1 MTLYPS
7 QPELLQKYLTK
18 EKHNYGKVVSHS
30 LLFILFSLSLF
41 TVVCLTA
48 SAVSAKPPFPTIS
61 LPEKSQGNRAI
72 QALAGKLPEVAAW
85 YGTSPQEFATM
96 MIQDNTAWI
105 DAEGHLF
112 FVEEFPEPVV
122 EGEVSTIDI
131 AAFPYD
137 QTFKLHS
144 RPGTKRVLFLDFDGH
159 MTTGTAWNTFYGDP
173 IISPVYDTDGDRTSF
188 SNAEMDRIQNIWQS
202 VAEDYAPFDV
212 DVRAGDPG
220 QDAITRS
227 SSTDDR
233 YGTRMGMTVDDF
245 AGCGCGGFAYVG
257 VFDYVGDQYKPAF
270 VFNTS
275 EVGAA
280 EAVSHELG
288 HNLGLSHDG
297 VINGASYY
305 IGQGTGATGW
315 APIMGVGYYKKLVQW
330 SKGEYTSA
338 NNT

>member
-1 MTLYPS
+1 
-7 QPELLQKYLTK
+7 
-18 EKHNYGKVVSHS
+18 
-30 LLFILFSLSLF
+30 
-41 TVVCLTA
+41 
-48 SAVSAKPPFPTIS
+48 
-61 LPEKSQGNRAI
+61 
-72 QALAGKLPEVAAW
+72 
-85 YGTSPQEFATM
+85 M

-122 EGEVSTIDI
+122 EGEASTIDI

-212 DVRAGDPG
+212 DVTTEDPG

-227 SSTDDR
+227 NSTDDR
-233 YGTRMGMTVDDF
+233 YGTRIVMTVDDF
-245 AGCGCGGFAYVG
+245 TSCGCGGFAYVG

-270 VFNTS
+270 VFNAS

-280 EAVSHELG
+280 EAVTHELG

-297 VINGASYY
+297 VINGTSYY
-305 IGQGTGATGW
+305 TGQGTGATGW
-315 APIMGVGYYKKLVQW
+315 APIMGVSYYKKLVQW
-330 SKGEYTSA
+330 SQEEYASV
-338 NNT
+338 NNTQDDI